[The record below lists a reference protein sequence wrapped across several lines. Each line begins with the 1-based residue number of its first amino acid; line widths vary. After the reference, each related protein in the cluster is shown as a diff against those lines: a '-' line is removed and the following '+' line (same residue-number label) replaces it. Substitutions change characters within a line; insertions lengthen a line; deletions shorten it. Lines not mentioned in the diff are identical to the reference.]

1 MDINRRAC
9 FFHGRFASESRERP
23 EALAPLGQQILL
35 WQGSWRKETGPPALS
50 LTRAA
55 ASLSGDVRVARLLD
69 RGLLV
74 AVDDVLLSV
83 VCETDEV

>member
-1 MDINRRAC
+1 MPTGHR
-9 FFHGRFASESRERP
+9 SR
-23 EALAPLGQQILL
+23 
-35 WQGSWRKETGPPALS
+35 LS
-50 LTRAA
+50 
-55 ASLSGDVRVARLLD
+55 SGDGRVARLLD